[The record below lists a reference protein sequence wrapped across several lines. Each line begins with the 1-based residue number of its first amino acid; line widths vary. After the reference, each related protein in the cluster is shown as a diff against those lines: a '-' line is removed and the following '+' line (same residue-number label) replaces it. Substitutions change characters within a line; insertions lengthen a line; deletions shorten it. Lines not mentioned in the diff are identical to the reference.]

1 MIARTKGSK
10 LLIKYILSDCR
21 IRFYCQNYNLNQKR
35 NKDKSLCEC
44 QKPLKQHFCKEN
56 CISNS
61 SKCVCECEHL
71 STYAKHA

>member
-1 MIARTKGSK
+1 MIARTKESK

-21 IRFYCQNYNLNQKR
+21 IRFYRQNYNLNQKR

-44 QKPLKQHFCKEN
+44 QKPLKQRFCKED

>member
-1 MIARTKGSK
+1 MIARTKESK

-21 IRFYCQNYNLNQKR
+21 IRFSRQNYNLNQKR

-44 QKPLKQHFCKEN
+44 QKPLKQHFCKAN